1 MTATGAITTN
11 TDLGINSLDES
22 SGSISLMFAKL
33 QITLAQANR
42 SKAESIIKDIQST
55 QAEATEY
62 AEMINTLRSAK
73 TSTVDDKGNSK
84 EADDSSRASVVKA
97 NKEALKSM
105 GISDSDLNKDKFS
118 KDDLELIISNL
129 QTKQDTI
136 GSNIQQQMVYVQ
148 DYIGQYNA
156 YTSGSTSAISEA
168 NSTLKT
174 IAQGR

>member
-1 MTATGAITTN
+1 MSGTGAVTSNTN
-11 TDLGINSLDES
+11 LSINGLEQN

-33 QITLAQANR
+33 QMSLAQANR
-42 SKAESIIKDIQST
+42 SKAESIIKDIQAT
-55 QAEATEY
+55 QAEATQY

-73 TSTVDDKGNSK
+73 TNAVDSKGNSI
-84 EADDSSRASVVKA
+84 EASDSTRAQVVAA

-105 GISDSDLNKDKFS
+105 GISDSDLNKSKFT
-118 KDDLELIISNL
+118 KDEIELIISNL

-168 NSTLKT
+168 HSTLKSV
-174 IAQGR
+174 AQGR

>member
-1 MTATGAITTN
+1 MTGTNAVTSN
-11 TDLGINSLDES
+11 TDLSIGNLDQA
-22 SGSISLMFAKL
+22 SGSISLLFAKL
-33 QITLAQANR
+33 QMSLAQANR

-55 QAEATEY
+55 QAEATKY

-73 TSTVDDKGNSK
+73 TSTIDSNGNSK
-84 EADDSSRASVVKA
+84 DATDSSRAEVVNA

-105 GISDSDLNKDKFS
+105 GISDGDLNKSKFT

-136 GSNIQQQMVYVQ
+136 GSNVQQQMVYVQ